1 MNRQGNFF
9 EWRGRVAWFPNRAF
23 YSSAVRKPRILLISG
38 SAPDSYRGAAPVWEP
53 MVGKILKMSVYYS
66 IDDFK

>member
-1 MNRQGNFF
+1 MG
-9 EWRGRVAWFPNRAF
+9 GVV
-23 YSSAVRKPRILLISG
+23 SKPRILLISG

-66 IDDFK
+66 IVDFK